1 MNENM
6 KKTALNFGL
15 IISAVGILFSLTAY
29 VIDEKLFVN
38 PIATIL
44 VLVISVVLPFF
55 AIRSYKKLNNGFASF
70 REAFSAFILPVI
82 LSLFVNFLFN
92 MLLHNVIDS
101 DLSARQGAMAFEGMM
116 DMPDEQLE
124 ATLSIMGLESM
135 DELESEM
142 IKKTKEGASV
152 VGSLKSSAT
161 GFIFFCFIGLI
172 AAAVSK
178 KNPPEFE

>member
-1 MNENM
+1 MNDNM

-15 IISAVGILFSLTAY
+15 IISAVGVLFTLIAY

-38 PIATIL
+38 PVATIS
-44 VLVISVVLPFF
+44 VLVISIVLPFF

-70 REAFSAFILPVI
+70 REAFSAFILPII

-92 MLLHNVIDS
+92 MLLHRVIDS
-101 DLSARQGAMAFEGMM
+101 DLSSRIGTMAFEGMM

-124 ATLSIMGLESM
+124 ATLGFMGLESI

-142 IKKTKEGASV
+142 IKKTQEGASAI
-152 VGSLKSSAT
+152 GSLKSSAT
-161 GFIFFCFIGLI
+161 GFVFFCIIGLI
-172 AAAVSK
+172 AAAVFK
-178 KNPPEFE
+178 KNSPEFE